1 MDHLYLSGAKKSE
14 SQEFFHHAAELLWLI
29 HIGKMLRIKVTRCK
43 NFYSRFTVQ

>member
-29 HIGKMLRIKVTRCK
+29 HIGKMLSIFG
-43 NFYSRFTVQ
+43 NYF